1 MSHES
6 EEKVFT
12 KLNIIRS
19 SMRDVILLNGEPHIR
34 VGVTHGTGRLMNH
47 GTAWQ
52 LDSIH

>member
-19 SMRDVILLNGEPHIR
+19 SMCNVILLNGKPHIR
-34 VGVTHGTGRLMNH
+34 VGVTHGTGRFDEP
-47 GTAWQ
+47 W
-52 LDSIH
+52 DSMAVGQH